1 MDLRRV
7 PWEARLRLPRP
18 PPCSGRKGGRRK
30 EDRGE
35 LRVKEDPALRG
46 DRPGGLREAHTS
58 PDQVTARM
66 G

>member
-1 MDLRRV
+1 MGGTSAATPPSSLLRT
-7 PWEARLRLPRP
+7 E
-18 PPCSGRKGGRRK
+18 GGGRK

-46 DRPGGLREAHTS
+46 DRPGVFKKPT
-58 PDQVTARM
+58 PARM